1 MTCRD
6 ISLAVVAHTCS
17 KPVRKH
23 KYLGNATEIGLD
35 RWLGLTDEDW
45 TAIQAQIKGRTAT
58 LTPRVP
64 RPHQQDAIK
73 AAQTHFSAASRG
85 RMIMPCATGKSLTAF
100 WIAQALDAKSIVV
113 AVPSLA
119 LIRQSLLDW
128 TREYLAHGEV
138 PQWLVV
144 CSDESTAKLERDEF
158 VGDTYD
164 LGIPTTTK
172 PEDIVPFL
180 RKRTGRRIVFTTYQ
194 SSATLAEAAREA
206 GITFDL
212 AILDEAHQTVGVKS
226 KAFATLLSDD
236 NIPVRQRLFMTAT
249 ERVLRGDSDDVFS
262 MDDEAVYGK
271 RFHQLT
277 FKDDIT

>member
-1 MTCRD
+1 M
-6 ISLAVVAHTCS
+6 
-17 KPVRKH
+17 
-23 KYLGNATEIGLD
+23 
-35 RWLGLTDEDW
+35 
-45 TAIQAQIKGRTAT
+45 
-58 LTPRVP
+58 P
-64 RPHQQDAIK
+64 RPHQRHAIK
-73 AAQTHFSAASRG
+73 AAKAHFSTANRG
-85 RMIMPCATGKSLTAF
+85 RMIMPCGTGKSLTAF

-144 CSDESTAKLERDEF
+144 CSDESTAKLDRDEF

-172 PEDIVPFL
+172 RGTL
-180 RKRTGRRIVFTTYQ
+180 SHSCGNARAAGSYSRRTRAATRWRGR
-194 SSATLAEAAREA
+194 A
-206 GITFDL
+206 GGRDQFDL
-212 AILDEAHQTVGVKS
+212 AILDEAHKTVGVKS

-236 NIPVRQRLFMTAT
+236 NIAVRRRLFMTAT
-249 ERVLRGDSDDVFS
+249 ERVLRGESDDVFS